1 MRPQWGFAAV
11 AAIVVLVILASL
23 GAAIVKFGLV
33 EQMSSAQ
40 DVLAARAIGA
50 ARAGNEWGL
59 YQAQKGGWGACAGA
73 VQTLDLSADT
83 GFQVT
88 VTCNSTLY
96 NESETVP
103 GTPNTVRIY
112 SINAVACN
120 QPQAAEP
127 RCPNDAAATSA
138 VYVERRRLV
147 TVAR

>member
-1 MRPQWGFAAV
+1 MKPHRGFAAI
-11 AAIVVLVILASL
+11 AAIVVLVLLATL
-23 GAAIVKFGLV
+23 AAAIVKFGHV
-33 EQMSSAQ
+33 GQMASAQ
-40 DVLAARAIGA
+40 DVLGARAIAA
-50 ARAGNEWGL
+50 ARTGNEWGL
-59 YQAQKGGWGACAGA
+59 YQAQKGGWAACAGT

-96 NESETVP
+96 NEGESTP
-103 GTPNTVRIY
+103 GTPNSVRIY

-120 QPQAAEP
+120 QPLAAEP
-127 RCPNDAAATSA
+127 RCPNDGAATSP